1 MLFTVVVHEEILVL
15 FSYSS
20 YVVTPQ
26 LAVTSE
32 ISHVYMVLM
41 HDTYE
46 YTVSEVDITI
56 EG

>member
-1 MLFTVVVHEEILVL
+1 MKKYWYVLATVV
-15 FSYSS
+15 
-20 YVVTPQ
+20 TRQ

-56 EG
+56 GII